1 MITLA
6 AKVFAFK
13 LFCDMKTHNYSISRV
28 FIVSISILLFVIIS
42 PKSYGQNADTVRYC
56 IETIDGNIFIGSLH
70 SSDSSQFIINTGEYG
85 IVKVNVNKIDKI
97 YQLTSTKLG
106 TKEYW
111 HRNIQAARYFWA
123 PNGYGLKK
131 GEGYYQNYWV
141 LFNQVSYGF
150 TDYFSAGFG
159 MMPLF
164 IFAGAPTPIWITP
177 KFSIPVVKDKFNVG
191 VGGLFGAVIGEGGTS
206 FGLAYGTTT
215 YGSRDLN
222 VSLGLGW
229 GYGGESWAD
238 APLINISGIV
248 RVGRKGGYIMTENY
262 FIRFDGEDYIALI
275 SFGGR
280 NLINSISIDYGL
292 FLPISNELDSFFAFP
307 WLGITI
313 PFQKKK

>member
-1 MITLA
+1 
-6 AKVFAFK
+6 
-13 LFCDMKTHNYSISRV
+13 MKTNKYSTSRI
-28 FIVSISILLFVIIS
+28 FIVSVSILLFVIIS
-42 PKSYGQNADTVRYC
+42 QKSYGQSADTVRYC
-56 IETIDGNIFIGSLH
+56 IETIDGNVFIGSLQ
-70 SSDSSQFIINTGEYG
+70 SSDSTQFIINTGEYG
-85 IVKVNVNKIDKI
+85 IVKVNINKVDKI
-97 YQLTSTKLG
+97 YQIVSSKPG

-123 PNGYGLKK
+123 PNGYGLQK

-164 IFAGAPTPIWITP
+164 IFGGAPTPIWVTP
-177 KFSIPVVKDKFNVG
+177 KFSIPVVKNKFNVG
-191 VGGLFGAVIGEGGTS
+191 VGGLFGAVIGEDGTS
-206 FGLAYGTTT
+206 FGLAYGTSTF
-215 YGSRDLN
+215 GSRDLN
-222 VSLGLGW
+222 MSVGFGW
-229 GYGGESWAD
+229 GYTGESWANT
-238 APLINISGIV
+238 PLINVSGIA

-262 FIRFDGEDYIALI
+262 FINFNGDDFIALI

-292 FLPISNELDSFFAFP
+292 FIPISNELDSFFAFP